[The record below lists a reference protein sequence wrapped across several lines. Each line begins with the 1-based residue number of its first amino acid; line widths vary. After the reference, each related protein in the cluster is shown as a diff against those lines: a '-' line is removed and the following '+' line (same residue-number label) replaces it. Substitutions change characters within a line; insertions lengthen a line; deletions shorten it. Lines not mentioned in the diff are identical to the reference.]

1 MLFCHSQ
8 PEHYW
13 PTPAEH
19 YQNPHSTIYREPMQ
33 LPFLKQE
40 DQPLFVPLCPAFQCI
55 LYAPSSPAIKLYEET
70 LTYLNQGQSYEI
82 RLLSNW
88 KGIGDLS
95 EGRRLL
101 RSVVRVVFHDR
112 RLQYSER
119 QQLESWQLNHPG
131 DRILDLDVPLSV
143 GVTDPLVNPNTLNT
157 IEFLWDPSKRTSVF
171 IQVNCISTEFTQRKN
186 GGEKGAPFR
195 VQVDTYKGDAHGGFT
210 EHLYSC
216 SCQVKVF
223 KPKGADRKQKTDR
236 EKVEKR
242 SALEREKYQPDSET
256 TVLTEC
262 IPWPDI
268 EAPRSPPSTFRMPT
282 PERVCASPVCASD
295 SSTEC
300 SGEQSLSPSSSISET
315 QQWLVRNRFSN
326 YCRTFSNFT
335 GADLLKF
342 SRKDL
347 TQICGVADGIR
358 LAHSLNARSV
368 RPRLTLY
375 ITTDT
380 PEKKITDD
388 TNQTVY
394 QELYLEEI
402 TAAELTTKVADLFS
416 IPANH
421 IQQISRTG
429 PHGIHI
435 LLSDTVGAHVLLY
448 LVGLLIC
455 LMYSTDISLMYGTWY
470 RTSVLLPMTINSM

>member
-300 SGEQSLSPSSSISET
+300 SGESLSPSSSISET

>member
-1 MLFCHSQ
+1 MLFWHSQ

-13 PTPAEH
+13 PTSAEH
-19 YQNPHSTIYREPMQ
+19 YQNPASSIYRETIQ

-40 DQPLFVPLCPAFQCI
+40 DQPPIVPQCPSFQCV
-55 LYAPSSPAIKLYEET
+55 LRASSSPAVKLHEET

-82 RLLSNW
+82 RMLSNW
-88 KGIGDLS
+88 KGITEMS

-143 GVTDPLVNPNTLNT
+143 GVIDPLVNPNTLNT
-157 IEFLWDPSKRTSVF
+157 IEFLWDPSKRTSIF

-195 VQVDTYKGDAHGGFT
+195 IQVDTYKADSHGGST

-223 KPKGADRKQKTDR
+223 KPKGADRKQKTDH

-242 SALEREKYQPDSET
+242 SALEREKYQPACET

-262 IPWPDI
+262 APWPDTD
-268 EAPRSPPSTFRMPT
+268 ATRSPHSTPNNFRTPT
-282 PERVCASPVCASD
+282 PERACSSPVCAL
-295 SSTEC
+295 TAPLNAR
-300 SGEQSLSPSSSISET
+300 EQSLGPSASITET

-335 GADLLKF
+335 GADILKL

-358 LAHSLNARSV
+358 LAHSLTARSV
-368 RPRLTLY
+368 RPRSTLY
-375 ITTDT
+375 ISTERT
-380 PEKKITDD
+380 EKKHSSND
-388 TNQTVY
+388 TSQTVY
-394 QELYLEEI
+394 QEVYLEDM
-402 TAAELTTKVADLFS
+402 TAAELTTKIADLFG

-421 IQQISRTG
+421 IQRISKTG
-429 PHGIHI
+429 PQGIHI
-435 LLSDTVGAHVLLY
+435 LLTDTMVRHITDESCFTASLQKLPDSDGYHCILQ
-448 LVGLLIC
+448 
-455 LMYSTDISLMYGTWY
+455 
-470 RTSVLLPMTINSM
+470 

>member
-1 MLFCHSQ
+1 MLFWHSQ
-8 PEHYW
+8 PDHYW
-13 PTPAEH
+13 PAPAEH
-19 YQNPHSTIYREPMQ
+19 FQSPSSTIYRESIQ

-40 DQPLFVPLCPAFQCI
+40 DQPPPTPLCPAFQCV
-55 LYAPSSPAIKLYEET
+55 LSAPTSPAVKLHEET

-82 RLLSNW
+82 RMLCNW
-88 KGIGDLS
+88 KGSVDVAES
-95 EGRRLL
+95 RNLL
-101 RSVVRVVFHDR
+101 KTVVRVVFHDR

-119 QQLESWQLNHPG
+119 QQLESWQMSHPG
-131 DRILDLDVPLSV
+131 DRILDIDVPLSV
-143 GVTDPLVNPNTLNT
+143 GVMDPLVNPNTVNT
-157 IEFLWDPSKRTSVF
+157 FEFLWDPSKRTSVF

-195 VQVDTYKGDAHGGFT
+195 IQLDTFRADSQGSFT
-210 EHLYSC
+210 EHLYSA

-242 SALEREKYQPDSET
+242 SALEREKFQTPCEN

-262 IPWPDI
+262 APWPETDSY
-268 EAPRSPPSTFRMPT
+268 RSPNSTPGVSSPHHFKVST
-282 PERVCASPVCASD
+282 PERNCASPVCASD

-300 SGEQSLSPSSSISET
+300 AGESLSPTASMSET

-335 GADLLKF
+335 GADLLKL
-342 SRKDL
+342 SRRDL

-358 LAHSLNARSV
+358 LSHALTARSV

-375 ITTDT
+375 ITTESSGKTQDT
-380 PEKKITDD
+380 AEAK
-388 TNQTVY
+388 QTALY
-394 QELYLEEI
+394 QEIYLEDV
-402 TAAELTTKVADLFS
+402 TAAELTNKLADLLS
-416 IPANH
+416 VPANH
-421 IQQISRTG
+421 IHRISRTG

-435 LLSDTVGAHVLLY
+435 ALSDTMVRNMADESCFTASLQK
-448 LVGLLIC
+448 IQN
-455 LMYSTDISLMYGTWY
+455 TDGYHCIL
-470 RTSVLLPMTINSM
+470 R

>member
-1 MLFCHSQ
+1 MLFWHSQ

-19 YQNPHSTIYREPMQ
+19 YQNPPSSIYRETIQ

-40 DQPLFVPLCPAFQCI
+40 DQTPIVPLCPAFQCV
-55 LYAPSSPAIKLYEET
+55 LCAPSSPGIKLHEET

-88 KGIGDLS
+88 KGLGELA

-131 DRILDLDVPLSV
+131 DRILDIDIPLSV

-195 VQVDTYKGDAHGGFT
+195 IQVDTYKGDAHGGFT

-242 SALEREKYQPDSET
+242 SALEREKYQPACEST
-256 TVLTEC
+256 ILTEC

-268 EAPRSPPSTFRMPT
+268 EAPRSPPSTPSSFRMPT
-282 PERVCASPVCASD
+282 PERACASPVCASD
-295 SSTEC
+295 SSTE
-300 SGEQSLSPSSSISET
+300 SSAEQSLSPSSSISET

-335 GADLLKF
+335 GADLLKL

-358 LAHSLNARSV
+358 LAHSLSARSV

-375 ITTDT
+375 IATDT
-380 PEKKITDD
+380 SEKKTTDD
-388 TNQTVY
+388 TSQTVY
-394 QELYLEEI
+394 QELYLEEM

-416 IPANH
+416 VPANH

-435 LLSDTVGAHVLLY
+435 LLSDMVSAHIRVCCCRYYY
-448 LVGLLIC
+448 LVSLVRCFVCIQFI
-455 LMYSTDISLMYGTWY
+455 DIALVHGTF
-470 RTSVLLPMTINSM
+470 